1 MKPYIL
7 GFLVAGLIWSSV
19 MMTVSLIAWQ
29 AKGCVEWGVIVM
41 TLGVAVKVMVDK
53 LGD

>member
-1 MKPYIL
+1 
-7 GFLVAGLIWSSV
+7 
-19 MMTVSLIAWQ
+19 MTVSLIAWQ